1 MSSDPVAA
9 WQEALS
15 HAWSLAR
22 GERLQRLRGDRIRTF
37 DDRGLH
43 PFSLEVGRIQALQEI
58 VPELREAEFDPR
70 SLRADAERAA
80 ALEYEEEVALDLGTR
95 MGWITE
101 EEAAAI
107 RTHPEGAEGYARR
120 KKDGSTDV
128 A

>member
-1 MSSDPVAA
+1 MSDPVAA

-22 GERLQRLRGDRIRTF
+22 GERLQRLRGDRIRSF

-43 PFSLEVGRIQALQEI
+43 PFSLEVGRIQALQEL

-70 SLRADAERAA
+70 ALRADAEQVAVR
-80 ALEYEEEVALDLGTR
+80 EHEEEVALDLGTR

-101 EEAAAI
+101 EQAAAI
-107 RTHPEGAEGYARR
+107 RTDPEGAEGYARR
-120 KKDGSTDV
+120 QKKRPTDL